1 MERSYPYK
9 VILYYKF
16 ARIENLNSFL
26 TEHKKVCVKLN
37 LKGRVFIAQE
47 GINGTLS
54 GKSADIE
61 EYKIFL
67 LSQSGFQ
74 DTEFK
79 EDDTEICPFVKLIVR
94 LRPEIVVLK
103 SAVPVEPFREQGKY
117 LSPLEW
123 QKVLETEKDFTL
135 IDVRNNY
142 ESDIGYFEGAIKP
155 DVENFYDFPQWLDQA
170 NLDKNKKV
178 LMYCTGGIRCEKF
191 SLFMEKKGFKDV
203 YQLHG
208 GIIKYA
214 KEQGGKHFL
223 GKCFVFD
230 DRLAVPV
237 QKEEGIPV
245 GRCTIVGNPCDTYLN
260 CANMDCNRLFLC
272 SKEGALKM
280 EGFCS
285 EECRK
290 DSVRRRPM
298 NWDDIFAPSRKWYNY
313 YQEKT
318 KEGMKQRKEGFKS
331 T

>member
-1 MERSYPYK
+1 MEQVYPYK

-16 ARIENLNSFL
+16 SKIENLNGFL
-26 TEHKKVCVKLN
+26 MEHKKVCTRLN

-54 GKSADIE
+54 GKPEDISQYE
-61 EYKIFL
+61 VFL
-67 LSQSGFQ
+67 RSKPGFE

-79 EDDTEICPFVKLIVR
+79 EHDAQTCPFVKLIVR
-94 LRPEIVVLK
+94 LRPEIVALK
-103 SAVPVEPFREQGKY
+103 SPIPVEPYQEHGKY
-117 LSPLEW
+117 LSPEEW
-123 QKVLETEKDFTL
+123 RKALETEKDYIL

-155 DVENFYDFPQWLDQA
+155 DVENFYDFPQWLDNA
-170 NLDKNKKV
+170 SLDKNKKV

-214 KEQGGKHFL
+214 EEQGGKHFV

-237 QKEEGIPV
+237 KPEDETPV
-245 GRCTIVGNPCDTYLN
+245 GRCAILGIPCDTYLN

-272 SKEGALKM
+272 SKEGALQM

-285 EECRK
+285 EECK
-290 DSVRRRPM
+290 TKAVRRRPM
-298 NWDDIFAPSRKWYNY
+298 NWDDIYAPSRKWYNY

-318 KEGMKQRKEGFKS
+318 KQGMLQLKERV
-331 T
+331 